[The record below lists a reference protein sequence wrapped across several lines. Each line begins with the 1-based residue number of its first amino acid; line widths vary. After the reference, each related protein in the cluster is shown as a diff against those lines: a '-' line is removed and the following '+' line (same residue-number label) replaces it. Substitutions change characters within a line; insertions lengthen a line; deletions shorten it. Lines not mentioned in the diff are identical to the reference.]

1 MNEEEQVLAILRIGA
16 ETTYYLLRGSVEG
29 ILHLIRYLKALEK
42 NNLLSGKELKN
53 FNSFLKATEG
63 NFQLLNIPTE
73 NAEKLE
79 EMRRAFKETGVTY
92 MILPNLNPNDGM
104 TQIAYYMPHTMKVEA
119 WYRNF
124 CLKELAG
131 GEHSRIDLKN
141 LTEGHTSIVNIPWNK
156 DLELLK
162 EDFDK
167 LQINYAILPDLNV
180 GDGYVQIQ
188 YADADAGKVR
198 GWYEAFQKD
207 FLKAGQWI
215 DSFKPM
221 SEEAYMNTGKMDV
234 QEYIDTAPKEMKE
247 RIEKEGQEN
256 PQVFPE
262 APEVWKSYT
271 KTTADPRY
279 LQLANRPGY
288 LEITINQSLV
298 KQVEDR
304 GVAGELFLSRIPGTS
319 GAEELNLM
327 LPRKDVFTTDDGK
340 TFVTF
345 LEANKIYHTFRSDLR
360 HRGPEIVGHKLYQEH
375 YAAVNR
381 QLRKVRGI
389 LPTPAHTAPKI

>member
-1 MNEEEQVLAILRIGA
+1 
-16 ETTYYLLRGSVEG
+16 
-29 ILHLIRYLKALEK
+29 
-42 NNLLSGKELKN
+42 
-53 FNSFLKATEG
+53 
-63 NFQLLNIPTE
+63 
-73 NAEKLE
+73 
-79 EMRRAFKETGVTY
+79 
-92 MILPNLNPNDGM
+92 M

-131 GEHSRIDLKN
+131 GEHSRTDLKN

-247 RIEKEGQEN
+247 KLKKKGRKTRRFFRKLRKYGSLIRRQQRIRDICSLQTA
-256 PQVFPE
+256 QDI
-262 APEVWKSYT
+262 WKSRLT
-271 KTTADPRY
+271 
-279 LQLANRPGY
+279 
-288 LEITINQSLV
+288 SLW
-298 KQVEDR
+298 
-304 GVAGELFLSRIPGTS
+304 
-319 GAEELNLM
+319 
-327 LPRKDVFTTDDGK
+327 
-340 TFVTF
+340 
-345 LEANKIYHTFRSDLR
+345 
-360 HRGPEIVGHKLYQEH
+360 
-375 YAAVNR
+375 
-381 QLRKVRGI
+381 
-389 LPTPAHTAPKI
+389 